1 MLFRSDLAGD
11 TIETIV
17 AALRQ
22 SRVGE
27 DLSED
32 HLRRIA
38 LYITERRCPDF
49 QVQERVLSPR
59 RKQSN
64 RVLGV
69 VSRDRDSQALVQPLL
84 RELVASGERVV
95 HMCRRPSDRTMP
107 GCETE
112 SLLDESGHV
121 LPVDVLKGQLA
132 DLLLENH
139 RVLLDISDE
148 YCWSDVRRLISL
160 CDVVFWLVDSR
171 RAEPAM
177 RVVNEFLTDEPAL
190 ASRVRV
196 VWVLAETHQAA
207 PGLVALSPLRN
218 GDFKVQLGAALGRP
232 SRLQQQGIERLIR
245 HIRGLQLGLALGGGG
260 ARGMAHLGVWKA
272 FDLAGIHF
280 DMVAG
285 TSAGALVGVPY
296 AAGYTAEQAI
306 DCYTHDLTASRFYR
320 WLPGGLQW
328 YLLAKY
334 RTGAWDKMLRK
345 YFYDWTLEQLQ
356 VPMYTVAVDLVT
368 GGQIVRDRGDA
379 VHAVLE
385 SINLPGL
392 SRPICR
398 DGMTL
403 VDGGVLNTLP
413 TQVLAQRGADLVVGV
428 SVSGKIQHEFAG
440 NRPGTA
446 SSKTRRPSTLQTL
459 RRVLETQDCALK
471 AIDAQAADLLIEP
484 DAASFDMADFGRTP
498 QIAEAGEK
506 AAEEAVPRLK
516 EMVAN
521 LESQVSPQIGAPPL
535 VSALS

>member
-1 MLFRSDLAGD
+1 MLSCPDLAGD
-11 TIETIV
+11 TIEGIV
-17 AALRQ
+17 ATLRQ
-22 SRVGE
+22 TRVGE

-32 HLRRIA
+32 QLRRLA
-38 LYITERRCPDF
+38 TCITERRCPDF
-49 QVQERVLSPR
+49 RFRERVLGPR
-59 RKQSN
+59 REQPV
-64 RVLGV
+64 RVLGM
-69 VSRDRDSQALVQPLL
+69 VSRDEPSRALVRPLI
-84 RELVASGERVV
+84 RQLVASGERVV
-95 HMCRRPSDRTMP
+95 HMCRRPCDSAVP

-112 SLLDESGHV
+112 SLLDESSRV
-121 LPVDVLKGQLA
+121 LPVDVLKRRLA

-139 RVLLDISDE
+139 RVLLEVSDE
-148 YCWSDVRRLISL
+148 HHWSDVRRLISL
-160 CDVVFWLVDSR
+160 CDDVFWLIDSR
-171 RAEPAM
+171 RAEPAL
-177 RVVNEFLTDEPAL
+177 RVVGEFLTDEPAL

-196 VWVLAETHQAA
+196 VWVLPETHQAA
-207 PGLVALSPLRN
+207 PGPNALWPLRN
-218 GDFKVQLGAALGRP
+218 GDFKVQLGAAPDRP
-232 SRLQQQGIERLIR
+232 SRLQQQGIERLVR
-245 HIRGLQLGLALGGGG
+245 HIRGIQLGLALGGGG

-272 FDLAGIHF
+272 FDRAGIHF
-280 DMVAG
+280 DMIAG
-285 TSAGALVGVPY
+285 TSAGALAGVPY

-306 DCYTHDLTASRFYR
+306 DCYTRDLTPSRFYR

-356 VPMYTVAVDLVT
+356 VPMHTLAVDLVT

-413 TQVLAQRGADLVVGV
+413 TQLLVQRGADLVVGV
-428 SVSGKIQHEFAG
+428 SVSGKIRHEFAG
-440 NRPGTA
+440 HRPGTA
-446 SSKTRRPSTLQTL
+446 SSKKRRPSTLQTL

-498 QIAEAGEK
+498 QIAEAGER
-506 AAEEAVPRLK
+506 AAEEVAPRLI
-516 EMVAN
+516 EMIAN
-521 LESQVSPQIGAPPL
+521 LETRMSPQIGVPP
-535 VSALS
+535 VSVLP